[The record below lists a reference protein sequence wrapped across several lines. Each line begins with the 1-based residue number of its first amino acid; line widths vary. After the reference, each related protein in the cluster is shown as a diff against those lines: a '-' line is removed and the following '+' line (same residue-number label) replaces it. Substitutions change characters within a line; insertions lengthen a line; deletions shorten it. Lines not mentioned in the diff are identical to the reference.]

1 MSQEDRSTGC
11 VVVRET
17 EALSPS
23 RTARAPF
30 ERLRPYPRDLRLFT
44 ARRMS
49 RDENGVQ
56 HDTQAEDRHEPP
68 YEQDDAVP
76 GASHIGEQNRHEN
89 ACR

>member
-1 MSQEDRSTGC
+1 
-11 VVVRET
+11 
-17 EALSPS
+17 
-23 RTARAPF
+23 
-30 ERLRPYPRDLRLFT
+30 
-44 ARRMS
+44 MS